1 MTEIPEKNVKK
12 PFKKNK
18 KNNIHYVDNSKFLEE
33 ITKYRN
39 SVLAAKEAGTL
50 KPRVPN
56 YIGECFLK
64 IATHLAY
71 KSNFIN
77 YTYREEMVS
86 DGIENCITYIDN
98 FNPEKS
104 NNPFA
109 YFTQITYYS
118 FIRRIK
124 KEARQAETKLRYLQS
139 IDLQQ
144 LLDEIEGDSGNYEY
158 LNWIQEQI
166 DANAR
171 EKQELSKATGE
182 TPKRRPKYF
191 DEVAEDDEEKEL
203 ELDEKVLDNDV

>member
-39 SVLAAKEAGTL
+39 SVLAANEAGTL

-86 DGIENCITYIDN
+86 DGIENCVQYIHN
-98 FNPEKS
+98 FHHFQMLNP
-104 NNPFA
+104 
-109 YFTQITYYS
+109 
-118 FIRRIK
+118 
-124 KEARQAETKLRYLQS
+124 
-139 IDLQQ
+139 
-144 LLDEIEGDSGNYEY
+144 
-158 LNWIQEQI
+158 
-166 DANAR
+166 
-171 EKQELSKATGE
+171 
-182 TPKRRPKYF
+182 
-191 DEVAEDDEEKEL
+191 
-203 ELDEKVLDNDV
+203 